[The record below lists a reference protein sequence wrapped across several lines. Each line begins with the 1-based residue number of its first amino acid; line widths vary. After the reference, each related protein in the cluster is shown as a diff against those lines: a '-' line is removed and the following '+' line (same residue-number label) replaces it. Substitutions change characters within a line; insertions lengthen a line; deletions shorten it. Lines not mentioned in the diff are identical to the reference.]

1 MQYQDEN
8 NTVIDHFPISES
20 IMIALRLLKNCHI
33 KKLRIS
39 ILEKNKLCSVLTVPN
54 ESFSVSTPKEN
65 INLKNINIKSDLK
78 KLLTGPA
85 PALALGLSGLIPF
98 VSAPVYMY
106 NAGYFLSSIA
116 TAQLTYGATI
126 LSFLGGVRWGMLV
139 AGNGDD
145 MPANWA
151 QYSWSVTPSL
161 IAWAALLVPS
171 TPGGYIL
178 CVSGLLAAAVVDLQ
192 QSSFPPWF
200 RALRFL
206 LSFFAVISLL
216 TSLIFN
222 YTLGAKKQPS
232 DYLT

>member
-1 MQYQDEN
+1 MHCQDDN
-8 NTVIDHFPISES
+8 WIDQSYSFSES
-20 IMIALRLLKNCHI
+20 IMLALRLIRNCQIKNP
-33 KKLRIS
+33 KIS
-39 ILEKNKLCSVLTVPN
+39 ILEKNKLFPVSSVLYDN
-54 ESFSVSTPKEN
+54 FSVSTPKEN
-65 INLKNINIKSDLK
+65 INLRKINISSDLK
-78 KLLTGPA
+78 KLITGPA

-98 VSAPVYMY
+98 VSAPLYMY

-161 IAWAALLVPS
+161 IAWSSLLVPS
-171 TPGGYIL
+171 VTGGYLL

-216 TSLIFN
+216 TSLIFQ
-222 YTLGAKKQPS
+222 YTLGSKKQPS